1 MRESICFVVFKFFLL
16 CLGSYGRIRSWGSC
30 VGCERGVKDM

>member
-16 CLGSYGRIRSWGSC
+16 CFGSYGIRSWGSC

>member
-1 MRESICFVVFKFFLL
+1 MRKAFAVWFLSFS
-16 CLGSYGRIRSWGSC
+16 CCVSDRMAVIRSWGSC